1 MTNDPVTPEIAR
13 QVLQEH
19 DSRRSE
25 ECQRAISDALLR
37 FACILVPEII
47 ITGNQI
53 TASVRILPRPRS
65 E

>member
-1 MTNDPVTPEIAR
+1 MVLPLPAVAMPYTPR
-13 QVLQEH
+13 
-19 DSRRSE
+19 
-25 ECQRAISDALLR
+25 
-37 FACILVPEII
+37 PEII